1 MSAIE
6 FYFDF
11 GSPTAYLAYKRL
23 QWITKE
29 YNAEVQPIPVLLG
42 GIFKATGNRSP
53 VETPAKGKWMFS
65 DLVRYAKLYQAKMA
79 INPFFPINT
88 IYLMRGAI
96 YAQQQGFMD
105 TYMDA
110 VYDAI
115 WADKKNMGDL
125 EVVTQVLTDAGIDAG
140 ALLEAVNDASI
151 KDELRVNTEKA
162 VERGLFGCP
171 TMFYKDEMFFG
182 QDRLFFIENML
193 QQGA

>member
-23 QWITKE
+23 QWIAKE
-29 YNAEVQPIPVLLG
+29 YSVEVQPIPVLLG

-65 DLVRYAKLYQAKMA
+65 DLGRYAKLYQAKMA

-88 IYLMRGAI
+88 IYLMRGAV
-96 YAQQQGFMD
+96 YAQQQGFLD
-105 TYMDA
+105 TYMEV

-115 WADKKNMGDL
+115 WADKKNMGDT
-125 EVVTQVLTDAGIDAG
+125 EVVGQVLSDAGIDA
-140 ALLEAVNDASI
+140 AAFLEAVNEASI
-151 KDELRVNTEKA
+151 KDALRVNTEKA

-171 TMFYKDEMFFG
+171 TMFYQDEMFFG

-193 QQGA
+193 KQSA